1 MVARRT
7 LAVTAVAGFDWL
19 CKSDLATATS
29 VHRFV
34 RRALSR
40 ASLLVALVEHVN
52 LGSKSAGP
60 KLSIKAT
67 SLSSNEGL
75 CNILQA
81 HRSLLSSMSIW
92 SSHRRCDHC
101 RRSMNP
107 FQRKSF

>member
-1 MVARRT
+1 MGLSTGT

-34 RRALSR
+34 RRALLR

-60 KLSIKAT
+60 KSSIKPQVYHPAKVCAT
-67 SLSSNEGL
+67 FCKRIGP
-75 CNILQA
+75 C
-81 HRSLLSSMSIW
+81 
-92 SSHRRCDHC
+92 C
-101 RRSMNP
+101 RACL
-107 FQRKSF
+107 FGAVIADAIAVDVL